1 MIEKHIF
8 LEDIDPV
15 IFYGLNNCHLQMIK
29 SLFPKLRIVAR
40 DNVIRILGD
49 EEEMAKIEEDIASM
63 QKHVLKYNSISDE
76 DILDIVKSGKTKG
89 DSIKGVLVYS
99 VSGRP
104 IKSRSENQQKLIDAF
119 NKNDM
124 IFAVGPAGTGKTYLS
139 IALVVK
145 ALKEKTAKKII
156 LSRPA
161 VEAGEKLGFL
171 PGDMK
176 DKIDPYLQPLYDA
189 LEDMIPAVKLQD
201 MMEKHIIQIAPLAFM
216 RGRTLSDAVV
226 ILDEAQNTTPQQIR
240 MFLTRMGWSTKMI
253 ITGDMTQI
261 DLPKAQKSGLKEAL
275 NILGKVEGI
284 SVVNLSQKDIV
295 RHKLV
300 TRIVDAYDSFDKKQE
315 QESKEKSK
323 RAAAEKQQ
331 TEKEEEFTIFEN
343 SDNDFN

>member
-1 MIEKHIF
+1 MIEKHIV

-15 IFYGLNNCHLQMIK
+15 TFYGVNNDHLQMLK

-40 DNVIRILGD
+40 GNVIRILGD
-49 EEEMAKIEEDIASM
+49 EEEMAKIEEDIELM
-63 QKHVLKYNSISDE
+63 QKHVLKYNSITEE
-76 DILDIVKSGKTKG
+76 DILDIVHDHKTKA
-89 DSIKGVLVYS
+89 DAIKDVVVYS
-99 VSGRP
+99 ISGRP
-104 IKSRSENQQKLIDAF
+104 IKSRSENQQKLIEAYNTSDLV
-119 NKNDM
+119 
-124 IFAVGPAGTGKTYLS
+124 FAVGPAGTGKTYLS
-139 IALVVK
+139 IALAVK
-145 ALKEKTAKKII
+145 ALKEKAAKKII

-226 ILDEAQNTTPQQIR
+226 ILDEAQNTTPAQIR
-240 MFLTRMGWSTKMI
+240 MFLTRMGWNTKMI

-261 DLPKAQKSGLKEAL
+261 DLPHEQKSGLKEAL
-275 NILGKVEGI
+275 RILGDVEGI
-284 SVVNLSQKDIV
+284 SVVELGKKDIV

-300 TRIVDAYDSFDKKQE
+300 TRIVNAYEAYDNTRNQEKKL
-315 QESKEKSK
+315 
-323 RAAAEKQQ
+323 
-331 TEKEEEFTIFEN
+331 EFK
-343 SDNDFN
+343 D